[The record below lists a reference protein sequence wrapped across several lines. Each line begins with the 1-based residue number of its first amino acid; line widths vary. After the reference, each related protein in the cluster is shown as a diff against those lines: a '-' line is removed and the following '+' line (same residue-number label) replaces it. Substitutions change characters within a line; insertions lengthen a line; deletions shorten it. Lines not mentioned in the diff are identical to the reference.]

1 MNKQLNILLQTTI
14 PYAEDDWHIG
24 RFSLLTEHLRS
35 LKDESGDSLYEVS
48 ARNREA
54 NSYGFDPIL
63 STLDESDFDQLWLF
77 ALDLGEGLTPTDC
90 AGITRFRQRG
100 GGILSARDHND
111 MGSSLCTLGGIGTA
125 HYFHSKNPDPDPTRN
140 VRDDPYTTNIDFPNY
155 HSGAN
160 GDYQKIN
167 AVDHELLRRP
177 DTSLI
182 EYFPAHPH
190 EGAVGASD
198 DSARV
203 IATGTSNVT
212 GRDFNLVVT
221 FEHSTDSHGNRLG
234 RAIAESSFHHLADYN
249 WNTDMGCPSFLEE
262 PPGEQIKREHEK
274 LADIKQYVANA
285 ARWLSSEDR
294 TK

>member
-1 MNKQLNILLQTTI
+1 VNKQLNILLQTTI

-77 ALDLGEGLTPTDC
+77 ALDLGDGLTPTDC

-140 VRDDPYTTNIDFPNY
+140 VRDDPFTTYIDFPNY

-160 GDYQKIN
+160 GDYQKID
-167 AVDHELLRRP
+167 AVDHELLRRA
-177 DTSLI
+177 DGSMI

-190 EGAVGASD
+190 EGAVGVPD

-203 IATGTSNVT
+203 VATGTSKVT
-212 GRDFNLVVT
+212 GRDFSLVVT

-234 RAIAESSFHHLADYN
+234 RAIAESSFHHLVDYN

-262 PPGEQIKREHEK
+262 PPGDEIKRDPEK
-274 LADIKQYVANA
+274 QNDIKQYVANV
-285 ARWLSSEDR
+285 ARWLNAEAL